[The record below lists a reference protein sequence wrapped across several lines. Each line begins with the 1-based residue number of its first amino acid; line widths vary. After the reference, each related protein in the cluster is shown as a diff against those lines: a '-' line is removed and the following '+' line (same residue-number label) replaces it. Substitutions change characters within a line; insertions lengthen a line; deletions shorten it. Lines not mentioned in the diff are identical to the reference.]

1 MGQAMEGRG
10 GGMLA
15 KVAGW
20 ALKGAAGA
28 ALIGALVAPA
38 QAQYSKVVVFS
49 DSMSDTYRYYEFT
62 RKTLGTGYPLSP
74 PAMQGRFCDG
84 PVAVEVLARE
94 LKVPLE
100 NYSFSGAQTGY
111 GTLFPGVMLG
121 VLTQVNEYVN
131 KTAAIPTLATLP
143 IVNRIT
149 SRLPLTGRA
158 DPKALHVIWSGPDDF
173 YALGGFNSFTSYTAT
188 QNIQRAIS
196 SLYAAGA
203 RYFLVPQMPDLSIT
217 PRARQREGDTP
228 GYIADAKRY
237 SEQFASVLE
246 RGLDTMRA
254 LYPNARIM
262 SFPTMSFLRDEVD
275 KAVARGINVKDA
287 CHPGGLNLTQ
297 FEDRP
302 VCPDPQNYLFWD
314 DNHPTA
320 AANEILGVAWSKAI
334 VYTP

>member
-1 MGQAMEGRG
+1 MGQATEGRG
-10 GGMLA
+10 GGVWA

-28 ALIGALVAPA
+28 ALLGALVAPA
-38 QAQYSKVVVFS
+38 QAQYTKVVVFS

-62 RKTLGTGYPLSP
+62 RKTLGKGYPLSP

-121 VLTQVNEYVN
+121 VLTQVNEYV
-131 KTAAIPTLATLP
+131 
-143 IVNRIT
+143 
-149 SRLPLTGRA
+149 
-158 DPKALHVIWSGPDDF
+158 
-173 YALGGFNSFTSYTAT
+173 
-188 QNIQRAIS
+188 
-196 SLYAAGA
+196 
-203 RYFLVPQMPDLSIT
+203 
-217 PRARQREGDTP
+217 
-228 GYIADAKRY
+228 
-237 SEQFASVLE
+237 
-246 RGLDTMRA
+246 
-254 LYPNARIM
+254 

-334 VYTP
+334 VYRP